1 MDALSAER
9 REIRGALQRR
19 NPKSGKDEMAYHALR
34 RGLRGDG
41 PASGLDTSLLDP
53 VVQHDGTMTLDL
65 RAGNGVG
72 PLADATGPPPAAW
85 RTIAPRPRRPTAL
98 GRRLRAWDAT
108 AITLAWAA
116 VLAVLRRPGPRWPW
130 AAVEMLASVALTMA
144 ALHLL
149 RLYRGQVC
157 LDRRRAR
164 IRLAVASASPA
175 APLAAAVP
183 FPVPAESAVIVVG
196 CLTAFFCLVVEREV
210 FEQWL
215 RAQRVRGRCLRPVLL
230 AGDAEEVRLMAG
242 LLDAHPETGCRPLG
256 YVGRTARGDE
266 PGHPG
271 LLRLGPVDDVVA
283 VALAHRATA
292 VLAGP
297 SVLASARLTA
307 CARELNHHGVLVQA
321 WSGLWGVDPRR
332 LRTVRLAHE
341 AFFDLRPA
349 ASQARLGWLKRLMDV
364 LGATV
369 ALVVTAPLLA
379 LAALLIRLHDG
390 GPVLFRQ
397 RRVGL
402 HGEEFELRKLR
413 TMSVDAE
420 ARLGDL
426 QAANERAGPLF
437 KVKDDPRVTP
447 VGRIL
452 RATSLDELP
461 QLIDVLA
468 GRLSLVGPRPALPS
482 EVAEFDRALLSR
494 HDVLP
499 GITGLWQ
506 VEARHN
512 PSFFAYRH
520 LDLYYVENWNLQL
533 DVVILLATVKTV
545 IADTIEAVAR
555 AWRAR
560 HVKEREL

>member
-1 MDALSAER
+1 VGPRA
-9 REIRGALQRR
+9 
-19 NPKSGKDEMAYHALR
+19 
-34 RGLRGDG
+34 GDG
-41 PASGLDTSLLDP
+41 DDLDP
-53 VVQHDGTMTLDL
+53 G
-65 RAGNGVG
+65 
-72 PLADATGPPPAAW
+72 
-85 RTIAPRPRRPTAL
+85 
-98 GRRLRAWDAT
+98 
-108 AITLAWAA
+108 LAW
-116 VLAVLRRPGPRWPW
+116 
-130 AAVEMLASVALTMA
+130 
-144 ALHLL
+144 
-149 RLYRGQVC
+149 
-157 LDRRRAR
+157 
-164 IRLAVASASPA
+164 
-175 APLAAAVP
+175 
-183 FPVPAESAVIVVG
+183 
-196 CLTAFFCLVVEREV
+196 
-210 FEQWL
+210 
-215 RAQRVRGRCLRPVLL
+215 
-230 AGDAEEVRLMAG
+230 
-242 LLDAHPETGCRPLG
+242 
-256 YVGRTARGDE
+256 
-266 PGHPG
+266 
-271 LLRLGPVDDVVA
+271 LGPVDGVVDVA
-283 VALAHRATA
+283 RRHRATA
-292 VLAGP
+292 VLGGP
-297 SVLASARLTA
+297 SVLGAERLVA
-307 CARELNHHGVLVQA
+307 WSRELDHHGVLVQA

-341 AFFDLRPA
+341 AFFDIRPP

-364 LGATV
+364 VGAAVVLV
-369 ALVVTAPLLA
+369 ATAPV
-379 LAALLIRLHDG
+379 LAAAAILIRLHDG

-413 TMSVDAE
+413 TMRVDAE
-420 ARLGDL
+420 SRIGEVQVL
-426 QAANERAGPLF
+426 NERRGPLF

-482 EVAEFDRALLSR
+482 EVAEFDLALLGR

-512 PSFFAYRH
+512 PSFYAYRH

-560 HVKEREL
+560 RAKERDT